1 MQEIKAVIRPVQRI
15 RAVIKNT
22 GSGGGREV
30 NYGSSYEAHV
40 KYSAVVTETTVVNIN
55 EE

>member
-40 KYSAVVTETTVVNIN
+40 NYPAVITQTAVVNIN
-55 EE
+55 GE